1 MNRCLHSEFIP
12 CPRGNDNG
20 QGTRILD
27 FQNVSLPGLRSPL
40 SDDETAQKFVHVSSD
55 QQAVE
60 REIDKRSDSGDFPT
74 DFHSCPLARDLN
86 DDSYVS

>member
-1 MNRCLHSEFIP
+1 M
-12 CPRGNDNG
+12 
-20 QGTRILD
+20 
-27 FQNVSLPGLRSPL
+27 

-60 REIDKRSDSGDFPT
+60 REINKRSDSGDFLA